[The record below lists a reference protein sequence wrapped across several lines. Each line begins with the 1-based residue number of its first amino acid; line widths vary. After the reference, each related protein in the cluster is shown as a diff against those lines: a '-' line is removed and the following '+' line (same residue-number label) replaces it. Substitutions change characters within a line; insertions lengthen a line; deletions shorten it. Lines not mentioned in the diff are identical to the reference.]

1 MERHDFR
8 AKRTAHFVSLAN
20 GSTVSFSF
28 REFYVWSKMLS
39 SRTEAAHQSAHF
51 LTQEVSMNQSLMD
64 PKLIV
69 LAGRGDSGRR
79 RAGSALY
86 PKTQN

>member
-1 MERHDFR
+1 
-8 AKRTAHFVSLAN
+8 
-20 GSTVSFSF
+20 
-28 REFYVWSKMLS
+28 
-39 SRTEAAHQSAHF
+39 
-51 LTQEVSMNQSLMD
+51 MNQSLMD